1 MAKTEHRT
9 HRYYCLPSVEWA
21 ASTLFISTLSLSIST
36 MPVNAAPAAKPPAK
50 KAVAKPAAK
59 PAVSEDQFMQT
70 LQEKISSTPN
80 KIPVDKDTKVVVMI
94 NITGTGALQSV
105 TVKESSG
112 IAELDAEAVARV
124 KSAAP
129 FGPMPPGFKTGL
141 NLTYTF
147 QFKAAIRAGAPQE
160 KVDTEPYM
168 QELARKV
175 SDVWSPPDVPKSC
188 TVSLN
193 FVLDKEGKVKTVEV
207 TRSSGFEVVDD
218 KAKQAVMRAAPYGDL
233 PEGLNILPV
242 RYMFAAGPSEGG
254 VEKYQWNGKPLEK
267 ANWQVS
273 RSGSTLKPL
282 DVSKKV
288 ENQVNDRK
296 WKIQDEIESLKG
308 RLEKATAQDKKAEIL
323 ADIGRNYRKI
333 NDFENATRSFEQA
346 AAILKTENTADE
358 AILKAELA
366 EAYFTKGEN
375 DKAFGLFEESAA
387 KLRTSKTENSPELK
401 KVLQEYARALY
412 KVKRTEEADKLY
424 AEIRSLK

>member
-1 MAKTEHRT
+1 
-9 HRYYCLPSVEWA
+9 
-21 ASTLFISTLSLSIST
+21 
-36 MPVNAAPAAKPPAK
+36 
-50 KAVAKPAAK
+50 
-59 PAVSEDQFMQT
+59 
-70 LQEKISSTPN
+70 
-80 KIPVDKDTKVVVMI
+80 
-94 NITGTGALQSV
+94 
-105 TVKESSG
+105 
-112 IAELDAEAVARV
+112 
-124 KSAAP
+124 
-129 FGPMPPGFKTGL
+129 
-141 NLTYTF
+141 
-147 QFKAAIRAGAPQE
+147 
-160 KVDTEPYM
+160 
-168 QELARKV
+168 
-175 SDVWSPPDVPKSC
+175 
-188 TVSLN
+188 
-193 FVLDKEGKVKTVEV
+193 
-207 TRSSGFEVVDD
+207 
-218 KAKQAVMRAAPYGDL
+218 
-233 PEGLNILPV
+233 V

-254 VEKYQWNGKPLEK
+254 AEKYQWNGKPLEK

>member
-59 PAVSEDQFMQT
+59 PAVSEDQFMQS

-94 NITGTGALQSV
+94 NISGTGALESV

-112 IAELDAEAVARV
+112 IAALDAEAVARV

-129 FGPMPPGFKTGL
+129 FGAMPPGFKTGL

-193 FVLDKEGKVKTVEV
+193 FVLDKEGKVKSVEI
-207 TRSSGFEVVDD
+207 TRPSGFEVVDE
-218 KAKQAVMRAAPYGDL
+218 KARQAVMRAAPYGNL

-254 VEKYQWNGKPLEK
+254 AEKYQWNGKPLEK

-296 WKIQDEIESLKG
+296 WKIQDEIESLKS
-308 RLEKATAQDKKAEIL
+308 RLEKADAQNKKAEIL

-346 AAILKTENTADE
+346 AAILKSENTADE

-366 EAYFTKGEN
+366 EAYFTKG
-375 DKAFGLFEESAA
+375 DSDRALGLFEEAA
-387 KLRTSKTENSPELK
+387 SRLRTDKTENVAELK

>member
-1 MAKTEHRT
+1 MP
-9 HRYYCLPSVEWA
+9 CSPSR
-21 ASTLFISTLSLSIST
+21 SKN
-36 MPVNAAPAAKPPAK
+36 P
-50 KAVAKPAAK
+50 
-59 PAVSEDQFMQT
+59 
-70 LQEKISSTPN
+70 
-80 KIPVDKDTKVVVMI
+80 
-94 NITGTGALQSV
+94 
-105 TVKESSG
+105 SG
-112 IAELDAEAVARV
+112 IADLDAEAVARV

-175 SDVWSPPDVPKSC
+175 GDVWSPPDAPRSC

-193 FVLDKEGKVKTVEV
+193 FVLDKEGKVKSVEV
-207 TRSSGFEVVDD
+207 TRSSGFEVVDE
-218 KAKQAVMRAAPYGDL
+218 KAKEAVMRAAPYGNL

-242 RYMFAAGPSEGG
+242 RYMFAAGPSEDGA
-254 VEKYQWNGKPLEK
+254 EKHQSNDNPIE
-267 ANWQVS
+267 
-273 RSGSTLKPL
+273 GSTLKPPA
-282 DVSKKV
+282 VSKKV
-288 ENQVNDRK
+288 ENQVDDSK
-296 WKIQDEIESLKG
+296 WKIQDEIESLKS

-333 NDFENATRSFEQA
+333 NDFENATRSFRQA
-346 AAILKTENTADE
+346 AAILKSENTADE

-375 DKAFGLFEESAA
+375 DKALRLFEESAA
-387 KLRTSKTENSPELK
+387 KLRTSKTENSAELK
-401 KVLQEYARALY
+401 KVLQEYARALS